1 MKEKLDNLHIIKVM
15 CVLSLLNQIHQSIN
29 NLLLKFNENYNQLR
43 INWIKLKKTVV
54 KVKINT
60 KNNHT
65 QN

>member
-1 MKEKLDNLHIIKVM
+1 M
-15 CVLSLLNQIHQSIN
+15 CVISLYNQIHQSIN
-29 NLLLKFNENYNQLR
+29 NLLLTFNENYNQLR

-60 KNNHT
+60 KNNNR

>member
-15 CVLSLLNQIHQSIN
+15 CVISLQNQIHQSIN
-29 NLLLKFNENYNQLR
+29 NLLSTYNENYNQLQ